1 MGLLETVTAHLQEA
15 LRRGDK
21 LRLETL
27 RLLRAALV
35 EATKTGEAGG
45 LTPERELQILRS
57 AIKKRQEAIE
67 QYERAGRWE
76 AAERERQELAILQSF
91 LPPQLSD
98 EELRTEL
105 ERLIAELG
113 AQGPTDF
120 GRVMREAMQRLR
132 KRADGAR
139 VQEWVRRL
147 LGQ

>member
-1 MGLLETVTAHLQEA
+1 MGLLETVTEQLQEA
-15 LRRGDK
+15 LCRGDK

-27 RLLRAALV
+27 RLLHAALV

-57 AIKKRQEAIE
+57 AIKKRQEAA
-67 QYERAGRWE
+67 Q
-76 AAERERQELAILQSF
+76 REHQELEILQSF
-91 LPPQLSD
+91 LLPQLSD
-98 EELRTEL
+98 EELRAEVKGIL
-105 ERLIAELG
+105 AELG
-113 AQGPTDF
+113 AQGPADF

-132 KRADGAR
+132 GRAEGQR